1 MYSRINCIR
10 LGSTGELRY

>member
-1 MYSRINCIR
+1 MR